1 MAGDFQGS
9 ESHPGGGLNVT
20 IRMPKKIE
28 SINDWI
34 TVAARGLAK
43 DAWVR
48 VREETYAHYE
58 SAREESLR
66 QGASEEHANAAALAS
81 LGNARAA
88 SRQYK
93 KIHLTEWETNLMK
106 QDECATQAL
115 GRRPYLLVVPLALM
129 CAAVAGFTINPG
141 PATLL
146 LLVGAAGLCFVFGV
160 PYLVSINTKLRG
172 LIYRTIRLTWLVAF
186 IWFAY
191 GIDGRN
197 ESWALFFSMGVPV
210 LWILAW
216 LESSRASARRKLPI
230 AEWPRSL
237 YL

>member
-1 MAGDFQGS
+1 MA
-9 ESHPGGGLNVT
+9 
-20 IRMPKKIE
+20 IRMPKKID

-34 TVAARGLAK
+34 GVAACGLEK

-48 VREETYAHYE
+48 VREESYAHYE

-66 QGASEEHANAAALAS
+66 QGASEEHANSAALAS

-88 SRQYK
+88 NKQYK
-93 KIHLTEWETNLMK
+93 TIHLTEWENKLMR
-106 QDECATQAL
+106 QDECATMAL
-115 GRRPYLLVVPLALM
+115 GKRPYFLIVPLALL
-129 CAAVAGFTINPG
+129 CGAVAAFAINPG
-141 PATLL
+141 PLTLL

-160 PYLVSINTKLRG
+160 PFLIPINTPLRG
-172 LIYRTIRLTWLVAF
+172 IIYRTIRVTWLVAI

-191 GIDGRN
+191 GIDGRR
-197 ESWALFFSMGVPV
+197 ESWAMFFSMGVPV
-210 LWILAW
+210 LWVIAW
-216 LESSRASARRKLPI
+216 LEWSRASARRKLPR